1 MHERRDGIL
10 RRERHSGE
18 QRVVERERERERGV
32 CSRVI
37 ITKCASHRKA
47 LKVPPKRVTNSSVFQ
62 YIMSHH
68 RGGAG
73 GNQHLHYDGTYG
85 PISPSNSPDIP
96 SPRQW
101 TEPPPSPGSSKSSF
115 SARERL
121 ETLKRNKSRTKNI
134 RNMFPRMERI
144 ALIILVVVFW
154 TQQMYSNFTMM
165 PSKGSLEKEHL
176 HVLGGGEKRGGGGVL
191 TATNRKKS
199 NGNNVVR
206 FTTSDLNSGIHTET
220 RRVRREGTA
229 SRKESLGSSKEK
241 DAAAS
246 GAGTPARPATPRWF
260 TRQAREFWKVY
271 EDDVA
276 MNCPEGTDEEEGCA
290 LPQETYVNFAKL
302 SINDQTATLKHLGLP
317 AIRARDLLLNG
328 VSDADKQSLLLLS
341 VDATRAKEIIEYT
354 ATLPA
359 LKLIKRGILRSPR
372 KVLAVLA
379 ALNDKT
385 EALDRILPHLT
396 TTRGGSAGSSSAG
409 SENENVEH
417 RHPHHQ
423 RLHKQPLRP
432 FLSWFPD
439 ADIAELLSASSALQ
453 ASIAVETLSLKK
465 LADVFTRMLTP
476 PSKETATSSST
487 STSGS
492 SGSRASAAGA
502 KRHSTGSSSTAAKTI
517 AMILEA
523 SRRSQAAKIL
533 ARLDLDSQTLLYSKM
548 DEATAEALKSRV
560 SLISPE
566 SIEEAD
572 ESVARTDETQTF
584 DFAQI
589 NDAIQSVNKDIK
601 SSEEK
606 AKNER
611 DKMEKAGLS
620 WRGVGW

>member
-37 ITKCASHRKA
+37 ITKCASHRK
-47 LKVPPKRVTNSSVFQ
+47 VSPKRVTNSSVFQ

-220 RRVRREGTA
+220 RRVRREGAA

>member
-1 MHERRDGIL
+1 
-10 RRERHSGE
+10 
-18 QRVVERERERERGV
+18 
-32 CSRVI
+32 
-37 ITKCASHRKA
+37 
-47 LKVPPKRVTNSSVFQ
+47 
-62 YIMSHH
+62 
-68 RGGAG
+68 
-73 GNQHLHYDGTYG
+73 
-85 PISPSNSPDIP
+85 
-96 SPRQW
+96 
-101 TEPPPSPGSSKSSF
+101 
-115 SARERL
+115 
-121 ETLKRNKSRTKNI
+121 
-134 RNMFPRMERI
+134 
-144 ALIILVVVFW
+144 
-154 TQQMYSNFTMM
+154 MYSNFTMM
-165 PSKGSLEKEHL
+165 PGKGSLEKEHE
-176 HVLGGGEKRGGGGVL
+176 HVLGGGGVRRGGGGGVL
-191 TATNRKKS
+191 TSTNRKKS
-199 NGNNVVR
+199 NGNNNVVR

-220 RRVRREGTA
+220 RRVRREGA
-229 SRKESLGSSKEK
+229 ANRKESLGSSKEK

-409 SENENVEH
+409 SENENEEH

-476 PSKETATSSST
+476 TSKETATSSST

-492 SGSRASAAGA
+492 SGSRASAAA
-502 KRHSTGSSSTAAKTI
+502 KRHSTGSSSTAAAKTI

-566 SIEEAD
+566 SIEEED

>member
-37 ITKCASHRKA
+37 ITKCASHRK
-47 LKVPPKRVTNSSVFQ
+47 VSPKRVTNSSVFQ

-176 HVLGGGEKRGGGGVL
+176 HVLGGGVRRGGGGVL
-191 TATNRKKS
+191 TSTNRKKS
-199 NGNNVVR
+199 NGNNNVVR

-476 PSKETATSSST
+476 PSKETAASSST

>member
-176 HVLGGGEKRGGGGVL
+176 HVLGGGVRRGGGGVL
-191 TATNRKKS
+191 TSTNRKKS

>member
-1 MHERRDGIL
+1 M
-10 RRERHSGE
+10 
-18 QRVVERERERERGV
+18 
-32 CSRVI
+32 
-37 ITKCASHRKA
+37 
-47 LKVPPKRVTNSSVFQ
+47 
-62 YIMSHH
+62 
-68 RGGAG
+68 
-73 GNQHLHYDGTYG
+73 
-85 PISPSNSPDIP
+85 
-96 SPRQW
+96 
-101 TEPPPSPGSSKSSF
+101 
-115 SARERL
+115 
-121 ETLKRNKSRTKNI
+121 
-134 RNMFPRMERI
+134 
-144 ALIILVVVFW
+144 
-154 TQQMYSNFTMM
+154 
-165 PSKGSLEKEHL
+165 
-176 HVLGGGEKRGGGGVL
+176 
-191 TATNRKKS
+191 
-199 NGNNVVR
+199 
-206 FTTSDLNSGIHTET
+206 
-220 RRVRREGTA
+220 
-229 SRKESLGSSKEK
+229 
-241 DAAAS
+241 
-246 GAGTPARPATPRWF
+246 
-260 TRQAREFWKVY
+260 
-271 EDDVA
+271 
-276 MNCPEGTDEEEGCA
+276 
-290 LPQETYVNFAKL
+290 NFAKL

-396 TTRGGSAGSSSAG
+396 TTRGGSAGSS
-409 SENENVEH
+409 ENENEEP

-492 SGSRASAAGA
+492 SGSRASAAA
-502 KRHSTGSSSTAAKTI
+502 KRHSTGSSSTAAAKTI

-566 SIEEAD
+566 SIEEED

>member
-1 MHERRDGIL
+1 
-10 RRERHSGE
+10 
-18 QRVVERERERERGV
+18 
-32 CSRVI
+32 
-37 ITKCASHRKA
+37 
-47 LKVPPKRVTNSSVFQ
+47 
-62 YIMSHH
+62 
-68 RGGAG
+68 
-73 GNQHLHYDGTYG
+73 
-85 PISPSNSPDIP
+85 
-96 SPRQW
+96 
-101 TEPPPSPGSSKSSF
+101 
-115 SARERL
+115 
-121 ETLKRNKSRTKNI
+121 
-134 RNMFPRMERI
+134 
-144 ALIILVVVFW
+144 
-154 TQQMYSNFTMM
+154 MYSNFTMM

-220 RRVRREGTA
+220 RRVRREGAA

-409 SENENVEH
+409 SENENEEH

-502 KRHSTGSSSTAAKTI
+502 KRHSTGSSSTAAAKTI

-566 SIEEAD
+566 SIEEED
-572 ESVARTDETQTF
+572 ESVARTDETQAF

-601 SSEEK
+601 SSEER

>member
-1 MHERRDGIL
+1 
-10 RRERHSGE
+10 
-18 QRVVERERERERGV
+18 
-32 CSRVI
+32 
-37 ITKCASHRKA
+37 
-47 LKVPPKRVTNSSVFQ
+47 
-62 YIMSHH
+62 
-68 RGGAG
+68 
-73 GNQHLHYDGTYG
+73 
-85 PISPSNSPDIP
+85 
-96 SPRQW
+96 
-101 TEPPPSPGSSKSSF
+101 
-115 SARERL
+115 
-121 ETLKRNKSRTKNI
+121 
-134 RNMFPRMERI
+134 MFPRMERI
-144 ALIILVVVFW
+144 ALVILVVVFW

-165 PSKGSLEKEHL
+165 PGKGSLEKEHE
-176 HVLGGGEKRGGGGVL
+176 HVLGGGGVRRGGGGVL
-191 TATNRKKS
+191 TSTNRKKS
-199 NGNNVVR
+199 NGNNNVVR

-220 RRVRREGTA
+220 RRVRREGAA

-290 LPQETYVNFAKL
+290 LPQETYVKFAKL

-396 TTRGGSAGSSSAG
+396 TTRGGSAGSS
-409 SENENVEH
+409 ENENEEH

-492 SGSRASAAGA
+492 SGSRASAAA
-502 KRHSTGSSSTAAKTI
+502 KRHSTGSSSTAAAKTI

-566 SIEEAD
+566 SIEEED

>member
-37 ITKCASHRKA
+37 ITKCASHRK
-47 LKVPPKRVTNSSVFQ
+47 VSPKRVTNSSVFQ

-176 HVLGGGEKRGGGGVL
+176 HVLGGGVRRGGGGVL
-191 TATNRKKS
+191 TSTNRKKS
-199 NGNNVVR
+199 NGNNNVVR

>member
-1 MHERRDGIL
+1 VHERRDGIL

-37 ITKCASHRKA
+37 ITKCASHRK
-47 LKVPPKRVTNSSVFQ
+47 VSPKRVTNSSVFQ

-176 HVLGGGEKRGGGGVL
+176 HVLGGGVRRGGGGVL
-191 TATNRKKS
+191 TSTNRKKS
-199 NGNNVVR
+199 NGNNNVVR

-476 PSKETATSSST
+476 PSKETAASSST

>member
-1 MHERRDGIL
+1 VHERRDGIL

-37 ITKCASHRKA
+37 ITKCASHRK
-47 LKVPPKRVTNSSVFQ
+47 VSPKRVTNSSVFQ

-220 RRVRREGTA
+220 RRVRREGAA